1 MTPKHWVEEVCGKGL
16 VHLAAKDR
24 NFSWVY
30 LKVVKTTEVSRKV
43 LWVTAP

>member
-1 MTPKHWVEEVCGKGL
+1 M

-30 LKVVKTTEVSRKV
+30 FKVVKPTDVSRKV
-43 LWVTAP
+43 LWVTPS